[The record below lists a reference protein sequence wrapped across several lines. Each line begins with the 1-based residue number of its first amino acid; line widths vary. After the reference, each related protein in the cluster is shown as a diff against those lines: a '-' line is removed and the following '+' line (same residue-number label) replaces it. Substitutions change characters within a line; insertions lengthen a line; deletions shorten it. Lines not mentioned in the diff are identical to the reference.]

1 MPIYINK
8 IIPKQPPEKDDG
20 NKEYKRYLINHPKND
35 PQHFIEKR
43 ATQMLYR
50 IIEGNGKALYLF
62 GIDDNGEIR
71 GMTKKELD
79 STIFYLK
86 KITKSISANIKKCR
100 IYTGGKG
107 YVCSARIQLP
117 DHILDKIIETINLE
131 I

>member
-1 MPIYINK
+1 M
-8 IIPKQPPEKDDG
+8 E
-20 NKEYKRYLINHPKND
+20 RR
-35 PQHFIEKR
+35 FI
-43 ATQMLYR
+43 Q
-50 IIEGNGKALYLF
+50 LF
-62 GIDDNGEIR
+62 GMDDNGEIR

-100 IYTGGKG
+100 IYNGGKG